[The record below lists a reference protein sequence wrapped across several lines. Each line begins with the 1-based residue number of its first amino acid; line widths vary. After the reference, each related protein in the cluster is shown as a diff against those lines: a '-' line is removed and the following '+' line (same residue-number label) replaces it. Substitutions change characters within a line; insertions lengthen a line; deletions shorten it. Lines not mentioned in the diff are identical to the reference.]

1 MSFQCLGVLH
11 IFVVI
16 FLKYILNQNPRYNS
30 LMFFFGAASVY
41 DAIIITK
48 KFVIVRKV
56 SVILFHTENVLS
68 CSRLMFSLS
77 KLYSGMMSVTC
88 LLSAST

>member
-1 MSFQCLGVLH
+1 MLH

-16 FLKYILNQNPRYNS
+16 FLKYILNQSPRYNS

-41 DAIIITK
+41 DPIIITK
-48 KFVIVRKV
+48 KFVIAKKV
-56 SVILFHTENVLS
+56 SVILFHAQNVFS

-77 KLYSGMMSVTC
+77 KLYSGMMTVTC